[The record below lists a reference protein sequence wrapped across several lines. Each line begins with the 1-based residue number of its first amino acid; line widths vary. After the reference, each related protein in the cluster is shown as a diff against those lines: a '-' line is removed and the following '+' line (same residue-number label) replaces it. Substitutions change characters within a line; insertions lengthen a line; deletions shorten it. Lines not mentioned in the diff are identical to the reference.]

1 VSPLLLD
8 SIVGTED
15 ILDVVEAA
23 LILNIND
30 ALVTVYERRVEA
42 DQKRAALRG
51 EVFVPLEY
59 EEVPANHVFS
69 GNFPSAV
76 LEEVGPEAYPYI
88 AITPEDYI
96 PDVEDT
102 MQDHRDV
109 IRSGLTVHCLAK
121 SEPQGDVNGTGVD
134 YGSEIVFRRAVR
146 MAEASYLVLTTDPS
160 TTRLLAGVT
169 NPLRGQ
175 HSLPWT
181 YQHNGVGPNFWFQA
195 VGTSYVIKSYTSN
208 YG

>member
-1 VSPLLLD
+1 VSPLLSD

-15 ILDVVEAA
+15 ILDVIESAI
-23 LILNIND
+23 ILNVND
-30 ALVTVYERRVEA
+30 ALISVYAKRVEA
-42 DQKRAALRG
+42 DQQRAALRG
-51 EVFVPLEY
+51 EVYVPYEY
-59 EEVPANHVFS
+59 EEVPANHVFT

-96 PDVEDT
+96 PDTEDA

-109 IRSGLTVHCLAK
+109 YRSGITVHCLAK
-121 SEPQGDVNGTGVD
+121 SEPQGDVNDTGVD
-134 YGSEIVFRRAVR
+134 YAADIVFRRAVR
-146 MAEASYLVLTTDPS
+146 MSEAVFLVFHTDS
-160 TTRLLAGVT
+160 SVMRLIAGAS
-169 NPLRGQ
+169 NPMRGQ

-181 YQHNGVGPNFWFQA
+181 YQHHGVGPNFWFQA